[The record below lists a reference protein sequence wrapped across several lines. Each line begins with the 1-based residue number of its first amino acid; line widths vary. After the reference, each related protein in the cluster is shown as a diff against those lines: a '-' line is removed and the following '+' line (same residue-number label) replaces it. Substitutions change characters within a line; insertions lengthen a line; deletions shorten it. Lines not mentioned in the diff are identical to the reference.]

1 MLSGLL
7 KWPKKEKLKMGHL
20 ALFVPSARRR
30 QNHSKSS
37 KIISTIMIHINIVG
51 RLQGKTP
58 RCAHSEP
65 RGAHPDSP
73 NPQHIFR
80 IQSGDSTLPPKSE
93 SNPKP
98 KNQQAFFC
106 CYFCTSGPFVNRDL
120 LISHLRNDHS
130 IINNF
135 SNVFSTCYFKSSVSD
150 HSCDE
155 NVS

>member
-1 MLSGLL
+1 MSFILEGRTSKAKFFIAITLDPL
-7 KWPKKEKLKMGHL
+7 KLNWSQLRSEHCGNHFTILIH
-20 ALFVPSARRR
+20 SAG
-30 QNHSKSS
+30 SDP
-37 KIISTIMIHINIVG
+37 HIPI
-51 RLQGKTP
+51 KTY
-58 RCAHSEP
+58 
-65 RGAHPDSP
+65 
-73 NPQHIFR
+73 FR

-130 IINNF
+130 IINNY
-135 SNVFSTCYFKSSVSD
+135 SNIFSTCYFKSSLCE
-150 HSCDE
+150 HSRDE